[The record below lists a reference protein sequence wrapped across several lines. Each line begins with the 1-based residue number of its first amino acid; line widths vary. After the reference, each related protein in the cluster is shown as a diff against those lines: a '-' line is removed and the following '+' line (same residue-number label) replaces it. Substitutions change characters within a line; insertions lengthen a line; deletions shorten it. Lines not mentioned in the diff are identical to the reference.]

1 MKRTGLI
8 VYNPQFDAILLV
20 HRLENEKDYWVVPS
34 IQLNPNEAPKTA
46 AKRISSEKLNL
57 KLNRFEE
64 AFATEVKNY
73 YFYTVTDTIEAPAW
87 HDRSISNSNLY
98 VPAFVRVHELT
109 KINLLEKEVKE
120 KLGCFLSKLKKGND

>member
-46 AKRISSEKLNL
+46 AKRICSEKLNL

-64 AFATEVKNY
+64 AFTTEAENY
-73 YFYTVTDTIEAPAW
+73 YFYTETDTIEAPAW
-87 HDRSISNSNLY
+87 HDGPKTKGNLY
-98 VPAFVRVHELT
+98 VPAFVRIHELT
-109 KINLLEKEVKE
+109 NINLVGKEVKDR
-120 KLGCFLSKLKKGND
+120 LCYFFSKLKKGND